1 MKLPPPP
8 GLPPAL
14 ERRHRFVEERVAEL
28 DLAPDA
34 RVAATAARVA
44 VVSDFVLGVLV
55 RHTSEL
61 LARLEDDAPLE
72 HDAVLATVDIAGMPE
87 PDAMTV
93 LRRRRNVELARLA
106 WRDIAGWASFEE
118 CVRDLSTLADAMV
131 DAAVRYAG
139 EALEPRYG
147 TPVGGDGMRGELLVL
162 AMGKLGGRELNFSS
176 DIDLVLLYPDGLKL
190 TGPGDIDVEDYFRRI
205 VQALIRLLDQV
216 TADGFVF
223 RVDTRLRPFG
233 SSGPLAV
240 SLPALESYLARHGR
254 DWERYAYVKA
264 RLITGGD
271 RGSELFDEILSPFVY
286 RRYIDF
292 GVLESLREMK
302 SAFRARV
309 ERKDIAHNIK
319 LGPGGIREIEFIAQ
333 TMQILRG
340 GQEPL
345 LRARS
350 LLTVLPLLASH
361 AGYDEATTQSL
372 GEDYRFLRTVEN
384 RLQAMDDRQT
394 QEIPSDPE
402 QRERL
407 AYALGEPGWS
417 ALEARIERHRGHVQA
432 EFDRLTWTDDTEAAE
447 VAGST
452 AIKAAWEAGTL
463 ADSLEH
469 TPLGADPTV
478 LKLLHEFRTSGL
490 YRRMD
495 EPGRQRLAD
504 VVADLVPRL
513 DADSHPARTLG
524 RLLPVLR
531 SVCRR
536 SAYLAL
542 LNENPAALERLL
554 SLASSSALLSRQ
566 IAEYPLLLDELLDAR
581 LFESPPTRLELA
593 GLMGEQV
600 RRLDTETIEEALEA
614 MRQFQRAAMFR
625 IAVADRF
632 GHLPLMKVSDRLTD
646 TAEILL
652 DFALDTASRELVS
665 RHGVPMHGEPPRGS
679 GLSIIG
685 YGKLGGLELGYGSD
699 LDLVFIHDCSGPNQ
713 QTNGPKPL
721 DNARFFARLVQRLV
735 HVLSVQT
742 GTGRL
747 YEIDMRLRPDGGAG
761 LLVAS
766 LESFH
771 RYQRKHAWT
780 WEHQALL
787 RSRAVAGTHEVGEA
801 FERERRDVLVNHVDR
816 ERLKSEVESM
826 RKRMRKELS
835 RSDGDTFDLKQ
846 DAGGLADI
854 EFLVDYWVLS
864 NSREHPELV
873 EFPDNV
879 RQLEALERTGLVDAG
894 RCRALT
900 EGYLELRQRTH
911 ELALDDAGRV
921 VPATE
926 FRELRD
932 WIVSI
937 WNEVFAG

>member
-14 ERRHRFVEERVAEL
+14 EHRLRFVEERLADL
-28 DLAPDA
+28 DFTPRA
-34 RVAATAARVA
+34 RISETAARVA

-55 RHTSEL
+55 RHTAEL
-61 LARLEDDAPLE
+61 LARLEDDARLD
-72 HDAVLATVDIAGMPE
+72 HDAVLATVDIAGSPE
-87 PDAMTV
+87 PDAMAV

-131 DAAVRYAG
+131 DAAVRFAVK
-139 EALEPRYG
+139 ALEPRFG
-147 TPVGGDGMRGELLVL
+147 TPVDDDGKPGELLVL
-162 AMGKLGGRELNFSS
+162 GMGKLGGRELNFSS
-176 DIDLVLLYPDGLKL
+176 DIDLVFVYPDGLTL
-190 TGPGDIDVEDYFRRI
+190 TGPRAAEAEDYFRRI
-205 VQALIRLLDQV
+205 VQCLIRLLDQV

-240 SLPALESYLARHGR
+240 SVPALESYLARHGR

-271 RGSELFDEILSPFVY
+271 RGSELFDDVLAPFVY

-302 SAFRARV
+302 DAFRARV

-340 GQEPL
+340 GTEPL

-350 LLTVLPLLASH
+350 LLSVLPRLASH
-361 AGYDEATTQSL
+361 AGYDEATTRAL

-384 RLQAMDDRQT
+384 RLQAMEDRQT
-394 QEIPSDPE
+394 QELPSQPE
-402 QRERL
+402 LRERL
-407 AYALGEPGWS
+407 AYALGEPDWS
-417 ALEARIERHRGHVQA
+417 ALEERVAGHRGHVQA
-432 EFDRLTWTDDTEAAE
+432 EFDRLTWTTESEAVEGTGAA
-447 VAGST
+447 

-463 ADSLEH
+463 ADSLQH
-469 TPLGADPTV
+469 TPLGADPDV
-478 LKLLHEFRTSGL
+478 LRLLHGFRTSGL

-504 VVADLVPRL
+504 VIADLVPRL
-513 DADSHPARTLG
+513 DSDPHPARTLG

-542 LNENPAALERLL
+542 LNENPAALEQLL
-554 SLASSSALLSRQ
+554 NLASSSALLSRQ

-581 LFESPPTRLELA
+581 RFESPPSRTELN
-593 GLMGEQV
+593 GLMAEQV
-600 RRLDTETIEEALEA
+600 RRLDTENIEAALEA

-665 RHGVPMHGEPPRGS
+665 RHGVPMHGDPPRAS
-679 GLSIIG
+679 GLSVVG

-699 LDLVFIHDCSGPNQ
+699 LDLVFMHDCSGPKQ
-713 QTNGPKPL
+713 ATNGSKPL

-761 LLVAS
+761 LLVTS

-787 RSRAVAGTHEVGEA
+787 RSRAVAGNREVGEA

-835 RSDGDTFDLKQ
+835 QSGGDSFDLKQ

-864 NSREHPELV
+864 NSQEYPELV

-879 RQLEALERTGLVDAG
+879 RQLEALDRTGLVDSG
-894 RCRALT
+894 RCEGLT
-900 EGYLELRQRTH
+900 EGYLALRQRTH

-932 WIVSI
+932 WIISI

>member
-8 GLPPAL
+8 GLPSAL
-14 ERRHRFVEERVAEL
+14 EQRYRFVEERLAKL
-28 DLAPDA
+28 DFAPGA
-34 RVAATAARVA
+34 RVAATAGRVA

-55 RHTSEL
+55 RHPAEL
-61 LARLEDDAPLE
+61 LARLEDDAALA
-72 HDAVLATVDIAGMPE
+72 HDALRATVDIEGLPE
-87 PDAMTV
+87 PDAMAV

-131 DAAVRYAG
+131 DMAVRHAVK
-139 EALEPRYG
+139 ALEPRYG
-147 TPVGGDGMRGELLVL
+147 TAVDGDGQPGELLVL
-162 AMGKLGGRELNFSS
+162 GMGKLGGNELNFSS
-176 DIDLVLLYPDGLKL
+176 DIDLVFLYPDGLTL
-190 TGPGDIDVEDYFRRI
+190 TGPRDSEVEDYFRRI
-205 VQALIRLLDQV
+205 VQTLIRLLDQV

-233 SSGPLAV
+233 SSGPLVV
-240 SLPALESYLARHGR
+240 SVPALESYLARHGR

-292 GVLESLREMK
+292 GVIEALREMK

-333 TMQILRG
+333 TIQILRG
-340 GQEPL
+340 GPEPL

-361 AGYDEATTQSL
+361 AGYAEATTRSL
-372 GEDYRFLRTVEN
+372 AEDYRFLRTVEN

-394 QEIPSDPE
+394 QELPSDPE

-407 AYALGEPGWS
+407 AYALGEPGWPD
-417 ALEARIERHRGHVQA
+417 LEQRVQRHREHVQA
-432 EFDRLTWTDDTEAAE
+432 EFDRLTWTTDTEAAE
-447 VAGST
+447 AAGT
-452 AIKAAWEAGTL
+452 AAIKAAWEAGTL
-463 ADSLEH
+463 ADALEH
-469 TPLGADPTV
+469 TPLGADPAV

-504 VVADLVPRL
+504 VIADLVPRL
-513 DADSHPARTLG
+513 DADPHPTRTLG
-524 RLLPVLR
+524 RLLPILR

-542 LNENPAALERLL
+542 LRENPAALGQLL
-554 SLASSSALLSRQ
+554 NLASSSALLSRQ

-581 LFESPPTRLELA
+581 LFESPPTRLELV
-593 GLMGEQV
+593 GLMAEQV
-600 RRLDTETIEEALEA
+600 RRVDTGDIEAALEA

-652 DFALDTASRELVS
+652 DFAFDTVWRELVA
-665 RHGVPMHGEPPRGS
+665 RHGEPMHGEPPRAS
-679 GLSIIG
+679 GLSIVG

-713 QTNGPKPL
+713 ETNGPKPL
-721 DNARFFARLVQRLV
+721 DNSRFLARLVRRLV
-735 HVLSVQT
+735 HILSVQT

-747 YEIDMRLRPDGGAG
+747 YEIDTRLRPDGGAG
-761 LLVAS
+761 LLVTS
-766 LESFH
+766 LDSFH
-771 RYQRKHAWT
+771 RYQRQNAWI

-787 RSRAVAGTHEVGEA
+787 RSRAVAGSAAVSEA
-801 FERERRDVLVNHVDR
+801 FERERLDVLVNHVDR
-816 ERLKSEVESM
+816 TRLKSEVEAM

-835 RSDGDTFDLKQ
+835 RSDGDSFDLKQ

-854 EFLVDYWVLS
+854 EFLVDYWVLA

-879 RQLEALERTGLVDAG
+879 RQLEALDRTGLVDPG
-894 RCRALT
+894 RCQALT
-900 EGYLELRQRTH
+900 EGYLALRQRTH

-921 VPATE
+921 VPTTE

-932 WIVSI
+932 WIISI

>member
-14 ERRHRFVEERVAEL
+14 ENRYRFVEERLVQL
-28 DLAPDA
+28 DVTPDA

-44 VVSDFVLGVLV
+44 VISDFVLGVLV
-55 RHTSEL
+55 RHCAEL

-72 HDAVLATVDIAGMPE
+72 HDAVLASVDIAGLPE
-87 PDAMTV
+87 PEAMSV

-106 WRDIAGWASFEE
+106 WRDLAGWESFEE
-118 CVRDLSTLADAMV
+118 CVRDLSTLADVMV
-131 DAAVRYAG
+131 DAAVRHAVK
-139 EALEPRYG
+139 ALEPRYG
-147 TPVGGDGMRGELLVL
+147 RPVDGDGKPGELLVL
-162 AMGKLGGRELNFSS
+162 GMGKLGGRELNFSS
-176 DIDLVLLYPDGLKL
+176 DIDLVFLYPDGLTL
-190 TGPGDIDVEDYFRRI
+190 TGSRDIEVEDYFRRI
-205 VQALIRLLDQV
+205 VQCLIRLLDQV

-240 SLPALESYLARHGR
+240 SVPALESYLARHGR

-271 RGSELFDEILSPFVY
+271 RGAELFDEVLSPFVY

-292 GVLESLREMK
+292 GVLEALREMK
-302 SAFRARV
+302 NAFRARV

-361 AGYDEATTQSL
+361 AGYDEAVTRSL

-394 QEIPSDPE
+394 QELPSQPE
-402 QRERL
+402 LRERL
-407 AYALGEPGWS
+407 AYALGEPGWP
-417 ALEARIERHRGHVQA
+417 ALEERVARYRGHVQA
-432 EFDRLTWTDDTEAAE
+432 EFDRLTWTTDSE
-447 VAGST
+447 VAEGTGSA

-469 TPLGADPTV
+469 TPLGADPDV
-478 LKLLHEFRTSGL
+478 LGLLHDFRTSGL
-490 YRRMD
+490 YLRMD

-504 VVADLVPRL
+504 VIADLVPRL
-513 DADSHPARTLG
+513 DADPHPARTLG

-542 LNENPAALERLL
+542 LNENPAALEQLL
-554 SLASSSALLSRQ
+554 NLASSSALLSRQ

-581 LFESPPTRLELA
+581 MFESPPTRLELN
-593 GLMGEQV
+593 GLMAEQV
-600 RRLDTETIEEALEA
+600 RRLDTEDIEAALEA

-652 DFALDTASRELVS
+652 DFALDTAWRELVA
-665 RHGVPMHGEPPRGS
+665 RHGVPMHGEPPRAS
-679 GLSIIG
+679 GLSIVG

-713 QTNGPKPL
+713 ETNGQNAL

-761 LLVAS
+761 LLVTS
-766 LESFH
+766 LESFR
-771 RYQRKHAWT
+771 RYQRKDAWT

-787 RSRAVAGTHEVGEA
+787 RSRAVAGTPEVGEA
-801 FERERRDVLVNHVDR
+801 FERERLDVLVNHVDR
-816 ERLKSEVESM
+816 PRLKEEVQAM
-826 RKRMRKELS
+826 RKRMRQELS
-835 RSDGDTFDLKQ
+835 RSGAGTFDIKQ

-864 NSREHPELV
+864 HSREYPELV
-873 EFPDNV
+873 KYPDNV
-879 RQLEALERTGLVDAG
+879 RQLEALEQSRLVDAA

-900 EGYLELRQRTH
+900 AGYLELRQRTH

-921 VPATE
+921 VPDTE

-937 WNEVFAG
+937 WEEVFAG

>member
-1 MKLPPPP
+1 MNLPPPP
-8 GLPPAL
+8 GLPTAL
-14 ERRHRFVEERVAEL
+14 EHRYRRVRERLAQL
-28 DLAPDA
+28 DFAPGG
-34 RVAATAARVA
+34 RVAATAARIA
-44 VVSDFVLGVLV
+44 VISDFVLSILC
-55 RHTSEL
+55 RHPAEL
-61 LARLEDDAPLE
+61 LGRLEDDSPLSR
-72 HDAVLATVDIAGMPE
+72 DALLATVDIAGMRE
-87 PDAMTV
+87 SDAMAV

-106 WRDIAGWASFEE
+106 WRDLAGWSTFEAS
-118 CVRDLSTLADAMV
+118 VRDLSTLADAMI
-131 DAAVRYAG
+131 DAAVRHAM
-139 EALEPRYG
+139 EVLEPRFG
-147 TPVGGDGMRGELLVL
+147 RPVDGNGKPGELLVL
-162 AMGKLGGRELNFSS
+162 GMGKLGGRELNFSS
-176 DIDLVLLYPDGLKL
+176 DIDLVFLYPDGLTL
-190 TGPGDIDVEDYFRRI
+190 TGPRDIEVEDYFRRI
-205 VQALIRLLDQV
+205 VQSLIRLLDQV
-216 TADGFVF
+216 TEDGFVF

-233 SSGPLAV
+233 SSGPLVV
-240 SLPALESYLARHGR
+240 SVPALESYLARHGR

-264 RLITGGD
+264 RLIKGRD
-271 RGSELFDEILSPFVY
+271 YRSELFDEILSPFVY

-292 GVLESLREMK
+292 GVFEALREMK
-302 SAFRARV
+302 NSFRQRV

-333 TMQILRG
+333 TFQILRG
-340 GQEPL
+340 GPEPL
-345 LRARS
+345 LRVRS
-350 LLTVLPLLASH
+350 LLSVLARLAGH
-361 AGYDEATTQSL
+361 AGYDEASTRSL

-394 QEIPSDPE
+394 HEMPSDPE
-402 QRERL
+402 LRERL

-417 ALEARIERHRGHVQA
+417 ALEARVQRHRAHVQT
-432 EFDRLTWTDDTEAAE
+432 EFDRLTWAADSEAE
-447 VAGST
+447 QGAGSA
-452 AIKAAWEAGTL
+452 AIKAAWEADTL
-463 ADSLEH
+463 EDSLEH
-469 TPLGADPTV
+469 APPGGDPAV
-478 LKLLHEFRTSGL
+478 LKLLHEFRRSGL

-513 DADSHPARTLG
+513 DADPHPARTLG

-531 SVCRR
+531 AVCRR

-542 LNENPAALERLL
+542 LKENPAALERLL
-554 SLASSSALLSRQ
+554 NLASSSALLSRQ

-593 GLMGEQV
+593 ALMAEQV
-600 RRLDTETIEEALEA
+600 RKVDPEDMEAALEA

-646 TAEILL
+646 AAEILL

-665 RHGVPMHGEPPRGS
+665 RHGAPMHGEPPRAS
-679 GLSIIG
+679 GMSIVG

-713 QTNGPKPL
+713 ETNGAKPL

-742 GTGRL
+742 GAGRL
-747 YEIDMRLRPDGGAG
+747 YEIDTRLRPDGGAG
-761 LLVAS
+761 LLVTS
-766 LESFH
+766 LGSFH

-787 RSRAVAGTHEVGEA
+787 RSRAVAGSAAVGEA

-816 ERLKSEVESM
+816 SRLKSEVAAM
-826 RKRMRKELS
+826 RKRMRRELS
-835 RSDGDTFDLKQ
+835 RSDSDSFDLKQ

-854 EFLVDYWVLS
+854 EFLVDYWVLA
-864 NSREHPELV
+864 NAREYPELV

-879 RQLEALERTGLVDAG
+879 RQLEALEKTGLVDAG

-911 ELALDDAGRV
+911 VLALDDAGRV

-937 WNEVFAG
+937 WKEVFAG

>member
-14 ERRHRFVEERVAEL
+14 EHRYRFVEARVEGL
-28 DLAPDA
+28 DLMPGA

-44 VVSDFVLGVLV
+44 VVSDFVLGVLC
-55 RHTSEL
+55 RHSAEL
-61 LARLEDDAPLE
+61 LARLDDDATLE
-72 HDAVLATVDIAGMPE
+72 RDAVLATVDIAGLPE
-87 PDAMTV
+87 PEAMAV

-106 WRDIAGWASFEE
+106 WRDLAGWASFEE
-118 CVRDLSTLADAMV
+118 SVRDLSTLADAMV
-131 DAAVRYAG
+131 VAAVRHAVD
-139 EALEPRYG
+139 ALEPRYG
-147 TPVGGDGMRGELLVL
+147 RPVDGDGKAGELLVL
-162 AMGKLGGRELNFSS
+162 GMGKLGGNELNFSS
-176 DIDLVLLYPDGLKL
+176 DIDLVFLYPDGLRL
-190 TGPGDIDVEDYFRRI
+190 DGPRDIEVEDYFRRI
-205 VQALIRLLDQV
+205 VQSLIRLLDQV

-240 SLPALESYLARHGR
+240 SVPALESYLARHGR

-271 RGSELFDEILSPFVY
+271 RGAEVFDEILSPFVY
-286 RRYIDF
+286 RRYMDF
-292 GVLESLREMK
+292 GVLEALREMK

-333 TMQILRG
+333 TVQILRG
-340 GQEPL
+340 GREPL

-350 LLTVLPLLASH
+350 LLGVLPLLASH
-361 AGYDEATTQSL
+361 AGYEEATTRTL

-394 QEIPSDPE
+394 QELPSDPDV
-402 QRERL
+402 RERL
-407 AYALGEPGWS
+407 AYALDEPGWP
-417 ALEARIERHRGHVQA
+417 ALEERIARHREHVQA
-432 EFDRLTWTDDTEAAE
+432 EFDRLTWTTDSEAAE
-447 VAGST
+447 GAGPA
-452 AIKAAWEAGTL
+452 AIKTAWEAGTL
-463 ADSLEH
+463 AESLEH
-469 TPLGADPTV
+469 TPLGADPAV
-478 LKLLHEFRTSGL
+478 FKLLDEFRTSGL

-513 DADSHPARTLG
+513 EADPHPARTLG
-524 RLLPVLR
+524 RLLPVMR

-536 SAYLAL
+536 SAYLVL
-542 LNENPAALERLL
+542 LKENPAALERLL
-554 SLASSSALLSRQ
+554 NLASSSALLSRQ

-581 LFESPPTRLELA
+581 LFESPPTRLELV
-593 GLMGEQV
+593 GLMAEQV
-600 RRLDTETIEEALEA
+600 RKVDTEDIEAALEA

-625 IAVADRF
+625 TAVADRF

-646 TAEILL
+646 TAEIVL
-652 DFALDTASRELVS
+652 DFGLDTAWRELVS
-665 RHGVPMHGEPPRGS
+665 RHGVPMHGEPPRAS
-679 GLSIIG
+679 GLSIVG

-699 LDLVFIHDCSGPNQ
+699 LDLVFIHDSSGPNQ
-713 QTNGPKPL
+713 ETNGPKPL
-721 DNARFFARLVQRLV
+721 DNAQFFARLVQRLI
-735 HVLSVQT
+735 HFLSVQT
-742 GTGRL
+742 GSGRL
-747 YEIDMRLRPDGGAG
+747 YEVDTRLRPDGGSG
-761 LLVAS
+761 LLVTS
-766 LESFH
+766 LDSFH
-771 RYQRKHAWT
+771 RYQREHAWT

-787 RSRAVAGTHEVGEA
+787 RSRSVAGTAAVGEG

-816 ERLKSEVESM
+816 SILKSEVEAM
-826 RKRMRKELS
+826 RKRMRRELS
-835 RSDGDTFDLKQ
+835 RSDGDSFDLKQ

-864 NSREHPELV
+864 NSQEYPELV

-879 RQLEALERTGLVDAG
+879 RQLEALDRTGLVDAG
-894 RCRALT
+894 RCEGLT

-921 VPATE
+921 VPAAE

-932 WIVSI
+932 WIISI